1 MNSSVIASVKQFTND
16 ERKNIR
22 LIFSFNILRYRLFL
36 LYKKLFFKNTASSLS
51 HTVHTDDTAGC
62 QTDSNGLMHD
72 NALYLLPLQTLSV
85 VLMAADPSCKLCLS
99 KAMGYRFDHLDSS
112 RKPKSE

>member
-1 MNSSVIASVKQFTND
+1 MNPSVIVSVKQFTND
-16 ERKNIR
+16 ERTNIR
-22 LIFSFNILRYRLFL
+22 LIFLFNILRYR
-36 LYKKLFFKNTASSLS
+36 KLFFKNTASSLS